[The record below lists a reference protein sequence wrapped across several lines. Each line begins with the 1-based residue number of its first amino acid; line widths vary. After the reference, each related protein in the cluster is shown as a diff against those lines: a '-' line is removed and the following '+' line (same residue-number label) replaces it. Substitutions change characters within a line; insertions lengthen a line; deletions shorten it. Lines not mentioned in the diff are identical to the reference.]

1 MAWTEEREETLRK
14 LWASGVTASQ
24 IAEEL
29 GDVSRNAVIAKAHR
43 LGLQSRPS
51 PVRAGVDTRDPIL
64 DVMGSSTT
72 LVALT
77 RWSWPGG
84 QRYLS
89 RDVRRVTDLAA
100 KIAAGREPQAPLI
113 TASDLVA
120 AMIGTPLDANP
131 STILQNIA
139 DHLRDAAVYSPEVAL
154 DALRLKAPN
163 RESAR
168 IRWDAVEL
176 LGEAAKLRDRT
187 MVGKGSID
195 YSHLIAAV
203 ASSTLGRLALQDVL
217 PVGTLEPLRRA
228 TLSIL
233 RDVAHRRGAEPA
245 WLAEIGRI
253 EATTIVQGDRRAGY
267 SSDRVAVGGDV
278 FGTSADAK
286 ALADVIMLEAA
297 APPLAVGIFGAW
309 GSGKSTLIAE
319 LKREIARQ
327 VQTERQRT
335 GIEQSEPGLAR
346 VSGVMQ
352 LEFNAWSFADSEN
365 LWASLTAELFDQI
378 AAGGSERTSAT
389 IGTRLVSEVAALTG
403 REASELTIA
412 KMQLHESEGTIAEAR
427 LAVSEAKQK
436 ERVGLVLAVTDAF
449 ADMMGDKRSP
459 KKSAGDDAAGDDV
472 GPTSDGP
479 DANKLAEKPEKDKIA
494 LDAVREA
501 LLVDAASGGV
511 LAKKYAE
518 AGTPMAEFLLFA
530 GTWVRT
536 RVARRAFVIL
546 AAVVAAVVLMVI
558 LLVRNWTAII
568 GLVGAPLGYV
578 SATVLAIAPFAYLTL
593 SIAAPMLRG
602 ASLIRRKFVEAR
614 NRNAGAL
621 TNAEKK
627 LRAGENA
634 KREAEASINRSEAI
648 VKQYSGIG
656 DAGSPPPAL
665 MLKYL
670 LKDSADLA
678 SLRGRLGTLGTVR
691 RCFEQLNH
699 IVERMNSGDKISEIQ
714 RIVIYIDDLDRCS
727 ERQVVQILEAI
738 HLMLA
743 FPCFVVVAA
752 VDVRWLRSA
761 LTTEHRAMSGAEFSI
776 DPADYLEKIFQ
787 IPFWVR
793 TMTPGETESAGYVK
807 YLHTLLQTGAAAD
820 ASDGTLERE
829 DPDVVEGAQ
838 GAFPSL
844 EPKRPSLADPD
855 AGMRRQLMLTGEEIG
870 LLEAMHPVAARSP
883 RAVKRMINIYR
894 LIRVSIPEHLVGDY
908 LGAGS
913 EVPPYWAVILLL
925 ACETGLPTKDMGRLA
940 TNIRALAEGD
950 LEEVIAFNRGIYDE
964 PELRELTSS
973 TEAVLDIVNSRG
985 GSALRM
991 GLTALDKREIDPD
1004 HGALV
1009 RALDTIGRYSF
1020 RIE

>member
-1 MAWTEEREETLRK
+1 
-14 LWASGVTASQ
+14 
-24 IAEEL
+24 
-29 GDVSRNAVIAKAHR
+29 
-43 LGLQSRPS
+43 
-51 PVRAGVDTRDPIL
+51 
-64 DVMGSSTT
+64 
-72 LVALT
+72 
-77 RWSWPGG
+77 
-84 QRYLS
+84 
-89 RDVRRVTDLAA
+89 
-100 KIAAGREPQAPLI
+100 
-113 TASDLVA
+113 
-120 AMIGTPLDANP
+120 MIGIPLDANP
-131 STILQNIA
+131 STILKNIA
-139 DHLRDAAVYSPEVAL
+139 DHLRDAAIYSPEVAL
-154 DALRLKAPN
+154 DALRLEVPN

-195 YSHLIAAV
+195 YSHLIAGV
-203 ASSTLGRLALQDVL
+203 ASSTLGNLALQDVL

-245 WLAEIGRI
+245 WLGEIARI

-327 VQTERQRT
+327 VQTERQRS

-378 AAGGSERTSAT
+378 AAGGSERTSAA

-412 KMQLHESEGTIAEAR
+412 KMQLHESEGAIAEAR

-436 ERVGLVLAVTDAF
+436 EHVGLVLAVTDAF
-449 ADMMGDKRSP
+449 AEMMGDKKSS
-459 KKSAGDDAAGDDV
+459 KKSGGDDDV
-472 GPTSDGP
+472 GQDSDGA
-479 DANKLAEKPEKDKIA
+479 DANKPAGKAEKDKIA
-494 LDAVREA
+494 IDAVREA

-530 GTWVRT
+530 GTWVRSK
-536 RVARRAFVIL
+536 VARRAFVIL
-546 AAVVAAVVLMVI
+546 AAVVAAVALMVI
-558 LLVRNWTAII
+558 LLVRNWPTVT

-614 NRNAGAL
+614 DRNVGSL

-699 IVERMNSGDKISEIQ
+699 ILERMNSGDKLSEIQ

-761 LTTEHRAMSGAEFSI
+761 LTTEHRAMSDGEFSI

-807 YLHTLLQTGAAAD
+807 YLHTLLQTKAAAD
-820 ASDGTLERE
+820 ASDATQERE
-829 DPDVVEGAQ
+829 NPDVGGGAQ

-844 EPKRPSLADPD
+844 EPKRPSLADPH
-855 AGMRRQLMLTGEEIG
+855 AGMRRQLMLTGKEIG

-925 ACETGLPTKDMGRLA
+925 ACETGLPTKDMGGLA

-950 LEEVIAFNRGIYDE
+950 LEGLIAFNRGIYDE

-973 TEAVLDIVNSRG
+973 TEAVLDIANSRG
-985 GSALRM
+985 GLALRM
-991 GLTALDKREIDPD
+991 GLTALEEREIDAD

-1020 RIE
+1020 RIEC